1 MARLRR
7 SGFYHDAFE
16 VAYGIQVIGKLSNNP
31 ELHEK
36 GALRELGGKGAAR
49 SEARA
54 PHD

>member
-7 SGFYHDAFE
+7 FSFFLDTLE
-16 VAYGIQVIGKLSNNP
+16 VANGIQVMGKLSNNP